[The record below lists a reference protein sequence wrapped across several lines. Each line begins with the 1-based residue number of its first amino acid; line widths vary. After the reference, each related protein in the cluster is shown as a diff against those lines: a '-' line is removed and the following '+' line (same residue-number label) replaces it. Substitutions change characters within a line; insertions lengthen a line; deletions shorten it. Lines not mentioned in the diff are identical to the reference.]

1 MKKNLHDLFEH
12 YLTQNQSRYT
22 SQKKMVVTEILK
34 TRRHFEL
41 EDFLSRLRQKNKTY
55 SRATIYRTIKQL
67 MDANLV
73 QKITTLDG
81 KVFYE
86 PCRDQKQHDHLI
98 CKKCGKIIEI
108 QDDVI
113 EKHLLDYCAKI
124 GFKSEYRSLHVYGI
138 CKQCL

>member
-1 MKKNLHDLFEH
+1 
-12 YLTQNQSRYT
+12 
-22 SQKKMVVTEILK
+22 
-34 TRRHFEL
+34 
-41 EDFLSRLRQKNKTY
+41 
-55 SRATIYRTIKQL
+55 

-108 QDDVI
+108 EDDVI
-113 EKHLLDYCAKI
+113 EKYLIDYCKKI

-138 CKQCL
+138 CRNCL